1 MEPAELVRLG
11 DHPALAFLNSTAT
24 PAPGTQVELIGDGR
38 SYLGWLELAGLID
51 AADVGAVS
59 RAFSPAELDAVAVEA
74 VQLREWLRPVT
85 AAWAMAGSPALP
97 EDARDHLNEV
107 LALARRFLRIEAN
120 GDGTPRLRERHSWD
134 DARQLL
140 VPPAEAAAEL
150 LADEDRHLVRHCEG
164 PTCTL
169 WFYDRT
175 KSHRRR
181 WCSMSACG
189 NREKAR
195 KHRERDRTGTG

>member
-1 MEPAELVRLG
+1 VHHGPARGVTWAVPGAPAPPGTEPPGGNA
-11 DHPALAFLNSTAT
+11 ALAGHPCSAPAAT
-24 PAPGTQVELIGDGR
+24 G
-38 SYLGWLELAGLID
+38 
-51 AADVGAVS
+51 
-59 RAFSPAELDAVAVEA
+59 PAELDAVAAEA

-97 EDARDHLNEV
+97 EDARDHLNEI
-107 LALARRFLRIEAN
+107 LALGHRFLRIEAG
-120 GDGTPRLRERHSWD
+120 GDGKPRLQERHSWD

-150 LADEDRHLVRHCEG
+150 LADEDRDLVRHCEG

>member
-1 MEPAELVRLG
+1 VEPAELVGLG
-11 DHPALAFLNSTAT
+11 DHPALAFLNSTAA
-24 PAPGTQVELIGDGR
+24 PAPGTRVELIGDGR

-51 AADVGAVS
+51 TADAGAVT
-59 RAFSPAELDAVAVEA
+59 RAFSPAGLDAVAAEA
-74 VQLREWLRPVT
+74 VRLREWLRPVI
-85 AAWAMAGSPALP
+85 AAWATAASPALP

-107 LALARRFLRIEAN
+107 LALGRRFARIEPGA
-120 GDGTPRLRERHSWD
+120 GGPPLLRERRSWD

-150 LADEDRHLVRHCEG
+150 LAGEDRHLVRHCEG
-164 PTCTL
+164 PACTL